1 MSLLHHIKTGMKF
14 KNNASLLGCVIAALY
29 GLPAITVAQEVDFDP
44 IFLNSMAG
52 GYIDVAKFNGEY
64 SIPPGTY
71 DADIYL
77 NDSYLSRET
86 IKVKDKDNKSVVCF
100 SSSLIALTGFKTSLL
115 PPESQEMLLQG
126 KECIPLE
133 TLDNASSAKFL
144 FSDMRL
150 NIHIPQAH
158 LHNLARGYVDPVLW
172 ENGTNALY
180 VSYDNN
186 YFRQEAGKAVSES
199 FYSKLNGGINLN
211 GWLFQH
217 SGNWAWNSTDTQG
230 NYTVYSNN
238 LQRDIT
244 SLKSRLLLG
253 DTVSPGN
260 LFDSFSFRGVQLAT
274 AEQML
279 PDSQRGYAPIVRGIA
294 QTNAR
299 VTVRQNQSLIY
310 ETTVPPGE
318 FMLNDIYP
326 SGYGGDLNVT
336 VTESDG
342 QETSFSVP
350 YTAIS
355 EMLRP
360 GSYRYS
366 MLLGELRNQGVN
378 YSPEVYQATI
388 QYGINNWLTGYSGL
402 TGTKNY
408 YAGLIGGAVSTT
420 IGAFALDIT
429 GARFDA
435 GVSSQRGLSI
445 RAGYTKLI
453 TATNSSISLSAY
465 RFSSSGYLSLAN
477 AVSLS
482 EKYIQDRNAKV
493 QLNGQPQQRISLTLN
508 QPLGNESGNFYASG
522 YMERYWDRTGN
533 DVQYQLGYSNNFHS
547 LNYGISVNRAKT
559 NGRTERQYMLS
570 LSMPLGTGSSTP
582 HVNSYSVRDANG
594 ISSQLGVSG
603 NLGMHEQFGYSL
615 GFTRENKGN
624 TTQNLSGSYRF
635 KQTQLRSGYTQ
646 GQGFRS
652 YTAGMSGSV
661 VVLPDTWL
669 TSAYTGETMGIVEA
683 KGASGASI
691 EGYSNV
697 VINDDGYALVP
708 YLLPYRINKVGINP
722 EGMPLDVELETTVKQ
737 TVPRAGAI
745 VKINYPTKRGRVVLI
760 HAQLP
765 DGEELPFGASV
776 QTKEGQEVG
785 VVAQGGQIYVRL
797 DEKISHLQV
806 RWGAESQHVC
816 AFDVTLP
823 DNNKLR
829 QMKFQRLDTV
839 CQ

>member
-1 MSLLHHIKTGMKF
+1 MSLLQIIKTGMKL
-14 KNNASLLGCVIAALY
+14 KNSAPLLWCVIVALY
-29 GLPAITVAQEVDFDP
+29 GLPLNTAAQDVDFDP
-44 IFLNSMAG
+44 AFLNSAAG
-52 GYIDVAKFNGEY
+52 GYIDVSKFSGEY
-64 SIPPGTY
+64 SVPPGVY

-77 NDSYLSRET
+77 NDSFLSRET
-86 IKVKDKDNKSVVCF
+86 VHIKDKDNKSVICF
-100 SSSLIALTGFKTSLL
+100 SQQLITLTGFKVALL
-115 PPESQEMLLQG
+115 SAEHQELLRQG
-126 KECIPLE
+126 KECIALE
-133 TLDNASSAKFL
+133 TLDASSSAKFL

-158 LHNLARGYVDPVLW
+158 LHNLARGYVDPALW
-172 ENGTNALY
+172 EDGANVLY
-180 VSYDNN
+180 GSYDNS
-186 YFRQEAGKAVSES
+186 YFRQEAGKEISES

-211 GWLFQH
+211 GWIFQH
-217 SGNWAWNSTDTQG
+217 SGNWAWSNNNTRGQ
-230 NYTVYSNN
+230 YTVYSNN

-244 SLKSRLLLG
+244 PLRARLMLG
-253 DTVSPGN
+253 DNSSPGN

-279 PDSQRGYAPIVRGIA
+279 PDSQRGYAPVVRGIA

-299 VTVRQNQSLIY
+299 VTIRQNQSLIY

-326 SGYGGDLNVT
+326 SGYGGDLQVK

-342 QETSFSVP
+342 RETTFSVP

-366 MLLGELRNQGVN
+366 MLLGELRNQSAN

-408 YAGLIGGAVSTT
+408 YAGLIGGAVSTPA
-420 IGAFALDIT
+420 GAFALDVT
-429 GARFDA
+429 GARFEA
-435 GVSSQRGLSI
+435 GDSSQSGLSI

-453 TATNSSISLSAY
+453 TATNSSVSLSAY

-477 AVSLS
+477 AVSLA
-482 EKYIQDRNAKV
+482 EIYRRDEDAKV
-493 QLNGQPQQRISLTLN
+493 QLSGQPQQRISLTLN
-508 QPLGNESGNFYASG
+508 QPLGNDNGNFYANG
-522 YMERYWDRTGN
+522 YIERYWDKTGS
-533 DVQYQLGYSNNFHS
+533 DVQYQLGYNNSFHS
-547 LNYGISVNRAKT
+547 LSYGISINRAKT
-559 NGRTERQYMLS
+559 STSTETQYMLS
-570 LSMPLGTGSSTP
+570 LSMPLGTERHAP
-582 HVNSYSVRDANG
+582 HVNSYSTKDADG

-603 NLGMHEQFGYSL
+603 NLGTNDRFGYSL
-615 GFTRENKGN
+615 GFSRGN
-624 TTQNLSGSYRF
+624 MGDNTQNLSASYRL
-635 KQTQLRSGYTQ
+635 KQAQLSAGYTH
-646 GQGFRS
+646 GQGFQS
-652 YTAGMSGSV
+652 YNAGMSGSV
-661 VVLPDTWL
+661 VVLPNTWL
-669 TSAYTGETMGIVEA
+669 TSAYTGDTMGIVEA
-683 KGASGASI
+683 KGAGGASI
-691 EGYSNV
+691 AGYSDI
-697 VINDDGYALVP
+697 VINKDGYALVP
-708 YLLPYRINKVGINP
+708 YLAPYRINKIGIDP

-745 VKINYPTKRGRVVLI
+745 VKINYPTKQGRVVLI

-776 QTKEGQEVG
+776 HTDEGQEVG

-797 DEKISHLQV
+797 EEKISHLQV
-806 RWGAESQHVC
+806 RWGAESQNVC

-823 DNNKLR
+823 ENNNTR
-829 QMKFQRLDTV
+829 QTHFQRLDTV
-839 CQ
+839 CH